1 MNELSKISVC
11 IPAYNNEKVIGATI
25 KAILEQTYK
34 NLELIVVDDA
44 SNDKTV
50 EVVKGFANND
60 ERVILYQNDVN
71 LGMTGN
77 WNKCVELASSEYI
90 KLICA
95 DDILF
100 PNSLEVEIE
109 ELKKDNNIVMTVN
122 DSIMISESGKKLGVF
137 KRYYKKGI
145 FDGKEIARKSLIA
158 SNFMGMP
165 CAVFFRKSIFEKVG
179 GFDPAFK
186 YILDFDLWIRMAGEG
201 DVSVLKPKLNYF
213 MLRKDSNTGK
223 VLSKYQNEYMDEHK
237 ALVNKYREKYK
248 LSKLEVWLSVLSR
261 WIRNIGYGI
270 WLKWVLRNEKID

>member
-1 MNELSKISVC
+1 MSESIKISVC
-11 IPAYNNEKVIGATI
+11 IPAYNNESVIGTTI

-44 SNDKTV
+44 SNDNTV
-50 EVVKGFANND
+50 EVIKEYVAKD
-60 ERVILYQNDVN
+60 ERVKLYQNDTN

-77 WNKCVELASSEYI
+77 WNRCVELADSEYI

-109 ELKKDNNIVMTVN
+109 ELRKNDKIVMTIN

-137 KRYYKKGI
+137 KRYYKKGV
-145 FDGKEIARKSLIA
+145 FDGKEIARNSLIA

-179 GFDPAFK
+179 GFDPMFK

-201 DVSVLKPKLNYF
+201 EVSVLKPKLNYF

-223 VLSKYQNEYMDEHK
+223 VLSEYQDVYMSEHK
-237 ALVNKYREKYK
+237 ALINKYREKYN
-248 LSKLEVWLSVLSR
+248 LNRIEVGISIFSR
-261 WIRNIGYGI
+261 WIRNIGYGL
-270 WLKWVLRNEKID
+270 WLKWVLRNEK